1 MSIGV
6 KKAEIENLKEIS
18 ELFNSYR
25 VFYQQ
30 DSNAD
35 LAMNFIFDRLTNK
48 DSVIF
53 YAYDENGN
61 VLGFTQLYPMFSS
74 VSAQASWVL
83 NDLYVSPSARRLGVA
98 KKLMEAAKLFAIE
111 TKSKGIALETSKDN
125 LNAQSLYESL
135 GYKKETGVYNY
146 FLSL

>member
-1 MSIGV
+1 MSISV

-30 DSNAD
+30 DSNVD
-35 LAMNFIFDRLTNK
+35 LAENFIFDRLTNK